1 MDFKDQIRFI
11 GSTITKTKDRITTEE
26 ATKNAFIMPFIRAL
40 GYDVFNPLEVVPE
53 YTADVGIKKGEKVD
67 YAIFKNNELIL
78 LIECKKIDSELN
90 IDNESQLF
98 RYFTSSHAKFAILTN
113 GETYKF
119 YSDTEDTNRM
129 DNKPFLQ
136 FDITKIKENQIRELK
151 KFCKDNFNSD
161 EILDSAITL
170 KYSNSVRE
178 ILISELKE
186 PSEDFVAFFVKKTG
200 NRASKKIMEQFS
212 EIVKITFKQF
222 IDDSVTDRLQNALKE
237 EVKKENIN
245 EEELQENS
253 STEDSK
259 IITTEEELEAFRI
272 IKAILIAKI
281 PADKITYKDSQSY
294 FAILYG
300 TKRTNWICRL
310 VLNENKKVLTFPN
323 GEHFKI
329 KDINELYEYKEKF
342 IHSSV
347 ERLNNDH
354 SCDKEDL
361 KKKLTVLF
369 QDGTQICE
377 TKSIDTFI
385 KSIEKIGFERV
396 ISLGLKC
403 RKVDLISKQKQVIET
418 NDDRNDMVREYKGYF
433 IVSNSSTE
441 HKIKLLKEISDKL
454 ALNLKIEI

>member
-1 MDFKDQIRFI
+1 
-11 GSTITKTKDRITTEE
+11 
-26 ATKNAFIMPFIRAL
+26 
-40 GYDVFNPLEVVPE
+40 
-53 YTADVGIKKGEKVD
+53 
-67 YAIFKNNELIL
+67 
-78 LIECKKIDSELN
+78 
-90 IDNESQLF
+90 
-98 RYFTSSHAKFAILTN
+98 
-113 GETYKF
+113 
-119 YSDTEDTNRM
+119 
-129 DNKPFLQ
+129 
-136 FDITKIKENQIRELK
+136 
-151 KFCKDNFNSD
+151 
-161 EILDSAITL
+161 
-170 KYSNSVRE
+170 
-178 ILISELKE
+178 
-186 PSEDFVAFFVKKTG
+186 
-200 NRASKKIMEQFS
+200 MEQFS